1 MSTKK
6 KDNGDQVETSLEH
19 PNINLEAQDAEKRR
33 HAQQQPTDEEQ
44 ERKNRES
51 IRRSPNAPDRVDDWD
66 PERKAHAEK
75 VAKAAA
81 DLYQFVLDHPVI
93 EGILSSKM
101 TGVTSALS
109 DPLVMF
115 KDMGV
120 ELPER
125 KEEKEDLDK
134 PEQRRRWERE
144 QREQKGE
151 IQRAY

>member
-51 IRRSPNAPDRVDDWD
+51 IRRSPNAPERIDDWE

-75 VAKAAA
+75 VGKAIA
-81 DLYQFVLDHPVI
+81 DLYQFALDHPVI

-125 KEEKEDLDK
+125 RDEIDIKD
-134 PEQRRRWERE
+134 RRWERE
-144 QREQKGE
+144 QREQLGE